1 MKNHLFYLLPKCDTI
16 FLTNTD
22 SFQQAYNMF
31 IITNYTA
38 LPVINKKGQYIGTV
52 CEGDLLRSLNLS
64 LSHPEIDLDS
74 FEIKDIEFKTKVEV
88 ARINESYEHL
98 VELAVNQNFIPLVD
112 DQGIFIGIL
121 RRQELIKEL
130 MTYLPQNSL
139 SIEKA
144 E

>member
-1 MKNHLFYLLPKCDTI
+1 MKNHLFYLLPKSETV

-22 SFQQAYNMF
+22 SFNQAYNMF
-31 IITNYTA
+31 VITNYTA
-38 LPVINKKGQYIGTV
+38 LPVINKKGQYVGTI
-52 CEGDLLRSLNLS
+52 CEGDLLRALTLS
-64 LSHPEIDLDS
+64 LTHPEINLDS
-74 FEIKDIEFKTKVEV
+74 FEIKDIEFKINLEV

-130 MTYLPQNSL
+130 VNFL
-139 SIEKA
+139 SEKVA
-144 E
+144 AQEAG

>member
-130 MTYLPQNSL
+130 MTYLPQNNL
-139 SIEKA
+139 AIEKA

>member
-1 MKNHLFYLLPKCDTI
+1 
-16 FLTNTD
+16 
-22 SFQQAYNMF
+22 MF

-130 MTYLPQNSL
+130 MTYLPQNNL

>member
-1 MKNHLFYLLPKCDTI
+1 MKNHLFYLLPKSETV

-22 SFQQAYNMF
+22 SFHQAYNMF

-38 LPVINKKGQYIGTV
+38 LPVINKKGQYVGTI
-52 CEGDLLRSLNLS
+52 CEGDLLRVLS
-64 LSHPEIDLDS
+64 LSLTHPEINLDS
-74 FEIKDIEFKTKVEV
+74 IEIKDIEFKTILEV
-88 ARINESYEHL
+88 ARVNESYEHL

-130 MTYLPQNSL
+130 INFL
-139 SIEKA
+139 SNKVA
-144 E
+144 EQEAG

>member
-1 MKNHLFYLLPKCDTI
+1 MKNHLFYLLPKSETV

-22 SFQQAYNMF
+22 SFNQAYNMF
-31 IITNYTA
+31 VITNYTA
-38 LPVINKKGQYIGTV
+38 LPVINKKGQYVGTI
-52 CEGDLLRSLNLS
+52 CEGDLLRALTISLT
-64 LSHPEIDLDS
+64 HPEINLDS
-74 FEIKDIEFKTKVEV
+74 FEIKDIEFKINLEV

-130 MTYLPQNSL
+130 INFL
-139 SIEKA
+139 SEKVA
-144 E
+144 TQEAG

>member
-1 MKNHLFYLLPKCDTI
+1 MKNHLFYLLPKSETV

-22 SFQQAYNMF
+22 SFHQAYNMF

-38 LPVINKKGQYIGTV
+38 LPVINKKGQYVGTI
-52 CEGDLLRSLNLS
+52 CEGDLLRVLS
-64 LSHPEIDLDS
+64 LSLTHPEINLDS
-74 FEIKDIEFKTKVEV
+74 IEIKDIEFKTILEV
-88 ARINESYEHL
+88 ARVNESYEHL

-130 MTYLPQNSL
+130 INFL
-139 SIEKA
+139 SNKVVEQEA
-144 E
+144 G

>member
-1 MKNHLFYLLPKCDTI
+1 MKNHLFYLLPKSETV
-16 FLTNTD
+16 FLTNTG
-22 SFQQAYNMF
+22 SFHQAYNMF

-38 LPVINKKGQYIGTV
+38 LPVINKKGQYIGTI

-64 LSHPEIDLDS
+64 LTHPDINLDS

-139 SIEKA
+139 SLEKA

>member
-1 MKNHLFYLLPKCDTI
+1 MKNHLFYLLPKSDTV

-38 LPVINKKGQYIGTV
+38 LPVINKKGQYIGTI

-64 LSHPEIDLDS
+64 LTHPEIDLNS
-74 FEIKDIEFKTKVEV
+74 FRIKDVEFKTKVEV

-98 VELAVNQNFIPLVD
+98 VELAVSQNFIPLVD
-112 DQGIFIGIL
+112 DLGIFIGIL

-130 MTYLPQNSL
+130 ITLLPNKDSDL
-139 SIEKA
+139 EKA